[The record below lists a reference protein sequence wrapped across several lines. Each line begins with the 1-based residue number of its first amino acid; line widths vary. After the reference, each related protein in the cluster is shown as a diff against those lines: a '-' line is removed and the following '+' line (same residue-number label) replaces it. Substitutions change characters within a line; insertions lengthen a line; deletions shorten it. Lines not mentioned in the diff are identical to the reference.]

1 MQLIFGTNIILTYRI
16 FAWFVFSLTI
26 LVIVSGDIVQI
37 TGSGAGCGES
47 WPKCNNE
54 LLPGTTNINT
64 IIEFVHRFLTTI
76 VGLCII
82 SLALFA
88 RILLGKNHFCTK
100 ATYVAIFFL
109 VTEILIGAMLVRFGW
124 VEFDISW
131 GRVIV
136 DSLHVLNTFFL
147 VAAIVFST
155 QFKSISYIS
164 NSIKNTQR
172 LIFIVIIFLVIAVT
186 GALNSLADL
195 FYLETFLPSQ
205 KNNIYDFLITI
216 RAAHPFIAITGGLLI
231 AYMILTFSSEI
242 LEEYHKKLIIIIL
255 TSIGIQFIMGFLNIA
270 LMTPLTI
277 QIIHLVLANILWTS
291 IVIFIATRT
300 ITQDGNPPSS

>member
-37 TGSGAGCGES
+37 TGSGAGCGEN
-47 WPKCNNE
+47 WPKCNGE
-54 LLPGTTNINT
+54 LLPGTTNVNT
-64 IIEFVHRFLTTI
+64 TIEFVHRFLTTI
-76 VGLCII
+76 VGFCII

-100 ATYVAIFFL
+100 TTYIAIFFL

-155 QFKSISYIS
+155 QSKSISYIPD
-164 NSIKNTQR
+164 SIKNARR

-216 RAAHPFIAITGGLLI
+216 RAMHPFIAITGGILI
-231 AYMILTFSSEI
+231 ASIILTFHNEL
-242 LEEYHKKLIIIIL
+242 LEAYHKKLMIY
-255 TSIGIQFIMGFLNIA
+255 SIYM
-270 LMTPLTI
+270 
-277 QIIHLVLANILWTS
+277 H
-291 IVIFIATRT
+291 R
-300 ITQDGNPPSS
+300 